1 MCRATH
7 EPGGPKRCSGDTRS
21 NYTSSAHTVAVLEQ
35 AENVLMSALAGPAAT
50 AAAASSA
57 APTPVTFGDKD
68 TRNADIRREIDEAID
83 NLNTAEQWQT
93 WLDYAGQFHNYSFNN
108 QLLIMM
114 QRPTATQVAGFGKW
128 KEMGRDVQAGE
139 KAIWIWAPK
148 ISRVK
153 APCPPGTKPDGYDAG
168 KPFVYRRVLTGF
180 KPVTVFDVTQTAGDP
195 LPSPPEI
202 KYTREEG
209 EAPPEMRPA
218 LEAQIAAHGY
228 TLEYRDLPA
237 GGPEGYTTHNPKR
250 VVIST
255 RYSHAH
261 ASVVL
266 AHELAHIELGHM
278 EQVHDYHT
286 GPDGK
291 RPQMEVEAESV
302 AYIIGR
308 RYGLNPGGTAFAYI
322 DSWAKG
328 DKKKVADTAER
339 VVKAA
344 DAILSRI
351 AGADTAD
358 KKGNLTS

>member
-21 NYTSSAHTVAVLEQ
+21 SYTNSVQAVAVLEKTE
-35 AENVLMSALAGPAAT
+35 AALMSALAGPAASAAPPAG
-50 AAAASSA
+50 AAAA
-57 APTPVTFGDKD
+57 PVTFGDKT
-68 TRNADIRREIDEAID
+68 TRNADIRREIDEAIA
-83 NLNTAEQWQT
+83 NLNTAEQWQS
-93 WLDYAGQFHNYSFNN
+93 WLEYAGKFHNYSFNN

-114 QRPTATQVAGFGKW
+114 QRPTATQVAGFSKW
-128 KEMGRDVQAGE
+128 KEMGREVQAGE

-148 ISRVK
+148 INRIK
-153 APCPPGTKPDGYDAG
+153 APCPPGVKPDGYDAG

-195 LPSPPEI
+195 LPTPPEI
-202 KYTREEG
+202 NYTREEG

-218 LEAQIAAHGY
+218 LEAQVAAHGY
-228 TLEYRDLPA
+228 TLEYRDLPP
-237 GGPEGYTTHNPKR
+237 GGPEGYTTHNPKK
-250 VVIST
+250 VVISN
-255 RYSHAH
+255 RFSSAH

-302 AYIIGR
+302 AYVIGR

-351 AGADTAD
+351 AEAEKTD
-358 KKGNLTS
+358 K

>member
-1 MCRATH
+1 MCRATT

-21 NYTSSAHTVAVLEQ
+21 NYANSAQAVAVLEQ
-35 AENVLMSALAGPAAT
+35 AESVLMSALASAPAAASAGGVT
-50 AAAASSA
+50 AAAG
-57 APTPVTFGDKD
+57 PVVTFGDKD
-68 TRNADIRREIDEAID
+68 TRNADIRREIDEAIA
-83 NLNTAEQWQT
+83 NLNTAEQWQH
-93 WLDYAGQFHNYSFNN
+93 WLEYAGKFHNYSFNN

-114 QRPTATQVAGFGKW
+114 QRPAATQVAGFSKW

-148 ISRVK
+148 ISRIK
-153 APCPPGTKPDGYDAG
+153 SPCPPGTPPDGHEKG

-195 LPSPPEI
+195 LPSRPQI
-202 KYTREEG
+202 NYTREEG
-209 EAPPEMRPA
+209 VAPPEMRPA
-218 LEAQIAAHGY
+218 LEAQIVAHGY
-228 TLEYRDLPA
+228 TVEYRELPA

-255 RYSHAH
+255 RYSDAH
-261 ASVVL
+261 SAVVL

-278 EQVHDYHT
+278 EQAHDYHT

-302 AYIIGR
+302 AYVIGR
-308 RYGLNPGGTAFAYI
+308 RYGLNPGGTAFGYI
-322 DSWAKG
+322 DSWAQG

-351 AGADTAD
+351 GAPEPTQ
-358 KKGNLTS
+358 S